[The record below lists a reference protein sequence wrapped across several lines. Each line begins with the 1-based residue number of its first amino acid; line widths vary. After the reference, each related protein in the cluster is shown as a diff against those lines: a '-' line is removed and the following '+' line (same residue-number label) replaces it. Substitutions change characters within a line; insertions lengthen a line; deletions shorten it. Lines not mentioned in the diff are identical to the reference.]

1 MTNKTNLCPPFRKGV
16 SGNPAGSSKKAR
28 ARASAKRR
36 LEAIMKQVFSGN
48 PPQRDFALQCLT
60 LAMNAT
66 TNEVKDLLEWDG
78 TPAVVK
84 VIVKEAVQDPNF
96 ALRAYQFVFCQV
108 TADNTTVV
116 EPEQELTP
124 EQMQRLED
132 NIRVLLEKKAV
143 PKSAEIDIS

>member
-60 LAMNAT
+60 LAMNGT

-78 TPAVVK
+78 TPASVK
-84 VIVKEAVQDPNF
+84 VIIKEVMQDPNF
-96 ALRAYQFVFCQV
+96 ALRTYQFVFCQV
-108 TADNTTVV
+108 ATDNTAMAQD
-116 EPEQELTP
+116 PDLTP

-143 PKSAEIDIS
+143 PKPAEIDIS